1 MSEKTNKVLSI
12 CLSIL
17 IAVLFWLFVDNAQGN
32 TVTEEIRNVPVEF
45 IGATDTLPSRGL
57 MLAAGSDVTIDLT
70 VSGPRTVVPG
80 LTVDDF
86 LIQVDLTGVSGMGTF
101 PLTPKVQTAGNIDR
115 GSVTVEKMSQSQ
127 VTVTIAELYE
137 KTVPVEVSVVGEIA
151 EGHIYMAE
159 KLVAQPSSLTLRGR
173 EEDVD
178 EVDSAL
184 VLLDLTGV
192 STTIHKEFNYQLL
205 DRDGNVVENDNIQVS
220 DKRIEVS
227 APVYIIR
234 DLDLT
239 VKWLEKPGSMLENVS
254 WKLDHNTITVAGD
267 PASLENKQDI
277 VLGELDLSSFLS
289 DTEVTLDINMPAGC
303 ENLSGYTTATVSVKF
318 KNLETRAFSVTN
330 ISAIGLS
337 SGQRFS
343 RVTNVVD
350 VVLRGSAEDLELV
363 APEDIRIVVDL
374 EDYDS
379 KGTYSVPAIV
389 LVDGYDQVGAV
400 GVYSVK
406 CKISG

>member
-1 MSEKTNKVLSI
+1 
-12 CLSIL
+12 
-17 IAVLFWLFVDNAQGN
+17 
-32 TVTEEIRNVPVEF
+32 
-45 IGATDTLPSRGL
+45 
-57 MLAAGSDVTIDLT
+57 
-70 VSGPRTVVPG
+70 
-80 LTVDDF
+80 
-86 LIQVDLTGVSGMGTF
+86 
-101 PLTPKVQTAGNIDR
+101 
-115 GSVTVEKMSQSQ
+115 
-127 VTVTIAELYE
+127 
-137 KTVPVEVSVVGEIA
+137 
-151 EGHIYMAE
+151 
-159 KLVAQPSSLTLRGR
+159 
-173 EEDVD
+173 
-178 EVDSAL
+178 VDSAL